1 MNYISNVPFNDTKS
15 HYQILDG
22 LRGVAQVMVVAFHIL
37 ETFTG
42 GDHAKQIVNHGYLP
56 LTFSL
61 SLEPAQLRIG
71 FTRLLYPFFAGL
83 LLSRVVKPG
92 RIKHAFVV
100 NIHNFIQ
107 LLFRNTRK
115 RGIQRRIGF
124 QL

>member
-1 MNYISNVPFNDTKS
+1 MNYISNASFNDTKS

-22 LRGVAQVMVVAFHIL
+22 LRSVAQVMVVAFHIL

-42 GDHAKQIVNHGYLP
+42 GDHSKQIVNHGYLP

-92 RIKHAFVV
+92 RIKHAFCGAAC
-100 NIHNFIQ
+100 
-107 LLFRNTRK
+107 L
-115 RGIQRRIGF
+115 
-124 QL
+124 